1 MSEYATTGIVGE
13 GLGVSRYRRHRPERT
28 LLYRIVAQYYPALVE
43 LLADQDKTLPA
54 YVRREFEDYLRCGR
68 LKHGF
73 LRVRCE
79 SCHIENLGRSAASAV
94 GSA

>member
-13 GLGVSRYRRHRPERT
+13 GLGVSRYRRHRPEQT

-54 YVRREFEDYLRCGR
+54 TCGGCLRITSG
-68 LKHGF
+68 
-73 LRVRCE
+73 
-79 SCHIENLGRSAASAV
+79 AAV
-94 GSA
+94 